1 MDSKLNHAIM
11 LRSKL
16 RKKILKSRSARDRDS
31 YQKEQNLC
39 VSLLH
44 QNKKGYFETSDIK
57 SVIDNKMFRKT
68 VAPLFSSKSKASN
81 KITLS
86 ENENLII
93 NDQKCAEMF
102 NNYFDSIAKEL
113 KIPTDQ
119 ILLNDESTFDDLI
132 IAAVHNYKRHQNILR
147 IKEKVK
153 KYELFSFYDVNPD
166 KMLKVLQ
173 NTDPKKSTQQ
183 VDSPVTIIT

>member
-1 MDSKLNHAIM
+1 M
-11 LRSKL
+11 
-16 RKKILKSRSARDRDS
+16 
-31 YQKEQNLC
+31 
-39 VSLLH
+39 H

-86 ENENLII
+86 ENEKLII

-132 IAAVHNYKRHQNILR
+132 IAAVHNYKRHQNIVK

-153 KYELFSFYDVNPD
+153 KYELFSFYHVNPD
-166 KMLKVLQ
+166 KMLKTFQ
-173 NTDPKKSTQQ
+173 NTDLKKSTQQ
-183 VDSPVTIIT
+183 GDSPVTIIT

>member
-1 MDSKLNHAIM
+1 M
-11 LRSKL
+11 R
-16 RKKILKSRSARDRDS
+16 
-31 YQKEQNLC
+31 
-39 VSLLH
+39 

-86 ENENLII
+86 ENDKSII

-113 KIPTDQ
+113 KIPIDQ
-119 ILLNDESTFDDLI
+119 ILLNDASTFDNLI
-132 IAAVHNYKRHQNILR
+132 IAAVHNYKRHQNILK

-153 KYELFSFYDVNPD
+153 KYELFSFYHVNPD
-166 KMLKVLQ
+166 KMLKIFQ
-173 NTDPKKSTQQ
+173 NTDPRKSTQQ
-183 VDSPVTIIT
+183 GDSPVTIIT

>member
-1 MDSKLNHAIM
+1 M
-11 LRSKL
+11 
-16 RKKILKSRSARDRDS
+16 
-31 YQKEQNLC
+31 
-39 VSLLH
+39 H
-44 QNKKGYFETSDIK
+44 QNKKGYCETSDIK

-86 ENENLII
+86 ENEKLII

-102 NNYFDSIAKEL
+102 NSYFDSIAEEL
-113 KIPTDQ
+113 KIPTNQ

-132 IAAVHNYKRHQNILR
+132 IAAVHNYKRYQNILK

-153 KYELFSFYDVNPD
+153 KYELFSFYHVNPD
-166 KMLKVLQ
+166 KMLKIFQ

-183 VDSPVTIIT
+183 GDSPVTIIT

>member
-1 MDSKLNHAIM
+1 M
-11 LRSKL
+11 R
-16 RKKILKSRSARDRDS
+16 
-31 YQKEQNLC
+31 
-39 VSLLH
+39 

-86 ENENLII
+86 ENDKSII

-113 KIPTDQ
+113 KIP
-119 ILLNDESTFDDLI
+119 IDLI
-132 IAAVHNYKRHQNILR
+132 LF
-147 IKEKVK
+147 IKLCI
-153 KYELFSFYDVNPD
+153 Y
-166 KMLKVLQ
+166 
-173 NTDPKKSTQQ
+173 
-183 VDSPVTIIT
+183 I

>member
-1 MDSKLNHAIM
+1 M
-11 LRSKL
+11 R
-16 RKKILKSRSARDRDS
+16 
-31 YQKEQNLC
+31 
-39 VSLLH
+39 

-86 ENENLII
+86 ENEKLII

-113 KIPTDQ
+113 KIPTDL

-132 IAAVHNYKRHQNILR
+132 IAAVHNYKRHQNILK

-153 KYELFSFYDVNPD
+153 KYELFSFYNVNPD
-166 KMLKVLQ
+166 KMLKIFQ

-183 VDSPVTIIT
+183 GDSPVTIIT

>member
-1 MDSKLNHAIM
+1 M
-11 LRSKL
+11 R
-16 RKKILKSRSARDRDS
+16 
-31 YQKEQNLC
+31 
-39 VSLLH
+39 

-86 ENENLII
+86 ENDKSII

-113 KIPTDQ
+113 KIPIDQ
-119 ILLNDESTFDDLI
+119 ILLNDASTFDDLI
-132 IAAVHNYKRHQNILR
+132 IAAVHNYKRHQNILK

-153 KYELFSFYDVNPD
+153 KYELFSFYHVNPD
-166 KMLKVLQ
+166 KMLKIFQ

-183 VDSPVTIIT
+183 GDSPVMIIT

>member
-1 MDSKLNHAIM
+1 M
-11 LRSKL
+11 R
-16 RKKILKSRSARDRDS
+16 
-31 YQKEQNLC
+31 
-39 VSLLH
+39 

-86 ENENLII
+86 ENEKLII

-132 IAAVHNYKRHQNILR
+132 IAAVHNYKRHQNILK

-153 KYELFSFYDVNPD
+153 KYELFSFYHVNPD
-166 KMLKVLQ
+166 KMLKIFQ

-183 VDSPVTIIT
+183 GDSPVTIIT